1 MQSHS
6 TPLFERLAEDKQ
18 RAILKA
24 AAAEFARSGYSAA
37 KVDDIAAQAGISVG
51 ALYKYFENKE
61 NCFLSVLED
70 GMRELEA
77 RLDEAMASNAEP
89 WALIEA
95 IVGLIPEHSRKNAEI
110 IRLYQEIGSE
120 GLSSIAEDFCRRF
133 EGFSARC
140 YSALLA
146 NARAAGL
153 VRQDLDENFGAF
165 CLDNVF
171 MALQFSFSCGYYG
184 LRKSVYL
191 GEGKD
196 VDDRALVEQTIAF
209 LKYGLAGR
217 PAQ

>member
-1 MQSHS
+1 MQTHS
-6 TPLFERLAEDKQ
+6 TPLFERLAEEKR
-18 RAILKA
+18 RAVLNA

-77 RLDEAMASNAEP
+77 RLDDVMSLHSDP
-89 WALIEA
+89 WDRIEA
-95 IVGLIPEHSRKNAEI
+95 IVRLIPEHSRKNAEI
-110 IRLYQEIGSE
+110 LRLYQEIGSE

-133 EGFSARC
+133 EGLSARC

-146 NARAAGL
+146 EARAAGL
-153 VRQDLDENFGAF
+153 VRPDLDEDFGAF

-171 MALQFSFSCGYYG
+171 MALQFSYSSGYYA

-191 GEGKD
+191 GERKD
-196 VDDRALVEQTIAF
+196 ADDRTMIEQTIAF
-209 LKYGLAGR
+209 LKHGFAAKQ
-217 PAQ
+217 P